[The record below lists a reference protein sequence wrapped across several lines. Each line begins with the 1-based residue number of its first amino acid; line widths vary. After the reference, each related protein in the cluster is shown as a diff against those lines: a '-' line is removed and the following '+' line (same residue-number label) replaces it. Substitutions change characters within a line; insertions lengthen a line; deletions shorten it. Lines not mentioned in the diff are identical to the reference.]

1 MPSAPSSEKEVK
13 KETKDFVRIF
23 AFVFI
28 AMVVLP
34 LAYRLWFLS
43 RPPEPG
49 SNPSPAQLF
58 EKAMDARAV
67 RLLTKPVGKW
77 TDAEAK
83 SEPEIHAWL
92 KEQGNEILPWEWTEE
107 ARQKDPKG
115 YAKCWRRIWRARR
128 SYCEDLLEQ
137 HQGALKRIEREIGI
151 LTTIHAH
158 RTNQVARLR
167 TLAATNAFPCKVT
180 IEHLEKGRFWGWNR
194 ETEEV
199 ECPDSSAL
207 EELMRHAPDCDV
219 SSCYASIIQLRED
232 REEASA
238 ACQKYEGLRDHAS
251 ELLEGLDSQDAKG
264 KGFRDLGHELSR
276 NLKAQGAVSRK

>member
-1 MPSAPSSEKEVK
+1 MK
-13 KETKDFVRIF
+13 KETKDVVRIF
-23 AFVFI
+23 AIVFI

-43 RPPEPG
+43 RPPDPG
-49 SNPSPAQLF
+49 SNPSPAQIF

-115 YAKCWRRIWRARR
+115 YAKCWRRIWKERR
-128 SYCEDLLEQ
+128 SHCEKRLAQ
-137 HQGALKRIEREIGI
+137 HQRELKRIEREIGI

-167 TLAATNAFPCKVT
+167 TLAATNDFPCKVT

-194 ETEEV
+194 NTEEL
-199 ECPDSSAL
+199 ECQDASAL
-207 EELMRHAPDCDV
+207 EDLMCHSPDCDV
-219 SSCYASIIQLRED
+219 VSCHASIMKLREE
-232 REEASA
+232 REETSA
-238 ACQKYEGLRDHAS
+238 VCQKYEGLRDHAS
-251 ELLEGLDSQDAKG
+251 ELLYGLDPRDASG
-264 KGFRDLGHELSR
+264 KGFRDLEHELSR
-276 NLKAQGAVSRK
+276 KLKAQGGVPPNRGNEK